1 MTEPDDSNDA
11 VESDDSDEESDI
23 EDDSGYQV
31 DQDMQ
36 DEYAI
41 DDSMDD
47 ITNRFGY
54 SDDIKH
60 YSGITLAV
68 IGVGLAAMA
77 GVEVS
82 HALSAQSAAD
92 SYSSEERQQ
101 IEDDDMVQ
109 VNQRKWA
116 LQQFD
121 GQKSANE
128 DAVSTHWARSAY
140 WGLGAISLW
149 TSSLFLIRF

>member
-1 MTEPDDSNDA
+1 
-11 VESDDSDEESDI
+11 
-23 EDDSGYQV
+23 
-31 DQDMQ
+31 
-36 DEYAI
+36 
-41 DDSMDD
+41 MDD

-68 IGVGLAAMA
+68 IGVGLAAVA

-82 HALSAQSAAD
+82 YALSAQSAVD
-92 SYSSEERQQ
+92 SYSNDEKASLLEEVDASGLEFNRA
-101 IEDDDMVQ
+101 
-109 VNQRKWA
+109 KWA
-116 LQQFD
+116 SQQFD
-121 GQKSANE
+121 VQKSANE
-128 DAVSTHWARSAY
+128 DAVSTHWARATY